1 MEDRE
6 KDAPVEETAV
16 MNTSDDT
23 SPDTDTGDGAAE
35 AESERK
41 KAPGAKTV
49 AIAAAVALAIAAACG
64 VAAMGASQAQ
74 QPASEQKEQAVEEET
89 DASEDEAA
97 TVEVGIAE
105 TADAM
110 DESTSPTIVHFKGA
124 SGDAEGVDFYHATPA
139 KEAMAGNDSVELA
152 EGSYEVEFLPTVNSD
167 GSINKGTGDKPQDL
181 DIDASD
187 DMERVVA
194 IDSETTAA
202 DKVTADQIADVQ
214 KATAEAV
221 AKGDETLTGDA
232 GEKVAEKVAEN
243 ASKAPAADKEKV
255 EEAKQEAADAA
266 DKGSTAQTASKTDSK
281 GSSSQKTDAGKTS
294 TGPSATTVKKDT
306 ASTSKGSTSSKTE
319 IKTDS
324 NKGSSG
330 SNSSSSQGG
339 STSKKECSHDWVA
352 QTTTKWVQDSAAY
365 DEQVCVTQAYDESV
379 LVERGYAYFNYDG
392 YKAYTQAE
400 TTAHGKQLTLA
411 HVDSSYYTVD
421 DTYRTVHH
429 DAVYE
434 TVHHD
439 ATGHN
444 ETVATGY
451 KCSKCGATK

>member
-1 MEDRE
+1 MEGRE

-16 MNTSDDT
+16 INTGDDT
-23 SPDTDTGDGAAE
+23 SPAADTGDGAAE

-49 AIAAAVALAIAAACG
+49 AIVAAVALALAAACG

-74 QPASEQKEQAVEEET
+74 QHASEQEEKAVEEET
-89 DASEDEAA
+89 DASDDEAV

-110 DESTSPTIVHFKGA
+110 DGSTSPTIVHFKGT
-124 SGDAEGVDFYHATPA
+124 SGDAEGVDFYHATAA
-139 KEAMAGNDSVELA
+139 KEAMTGTDSVELA
-152 EGSYEVEFLPTVNSD
+152 EGTYEVEFLPTVNAD
-167 GSINKGTGDKPQDL
+167 GSVNDGTGDKTQDL
-181 DIDASD
+181 TIDPSD

-202 DKVTADQIADVQ
+202 DKVTADQIAEVQ
-214 KATAEAV
+214 EATAEAI
-221 AKGDETLTGDA
+221 AKGDGTLTGDA

-243 ASKAPAADKEKV
+243 AAKAPAADKEKV
-255 EEAKQEAADAA
+255 EEAKQEASDAA
-266 DKGSTAQTASKTDSK
+266 GKESSAKTDSK
-281 GSSSQKTDAGKTS
+281 GATSQASQKADSGKTS
-294 TGPSATTVKKDT
+294 SSSSSTTVKKDT

-324 NKGSSG
+324 SKGSSG
-330 SNSSSSQGG
+330 SSSSSSQGG
-339 STSKKECSHDWVA
+339 STTKKECSHDWVA

-365 DEQVCVTQAYDESV
+365 DEQVCTKEAF
-379 LVERGYAYFNYDG
+379 VERRVTGSKIYFPADG
-392 YKAYTQAE
+392 YTTTSKQDAANHGEALALSGKSDQYTTEEIVEYIDHPAE
-400 TTAHGKQLTLA
+400 YK
-411 HVDSSYYTVD
+411 
-421 DTYRTVHH
+421 
-429 DAVYE
+429 

-444 ETVATGY
+444 ETVTTGY
-451 KCSKCGATK
+451 RCSKCGETK